1 VTHVAF
7 LRALNVGGK
16 GVVKMA
22 DVKAAFE
29 RAGCRDVRTFIAS
42 GNVLFTPTGSVPAQ
56 QRKIVAAMRELMGA
70 KTDICFRTLAD
81 IDALIAADPFGDHA
95 SDERAKLYVAF
106 LDRAPSTMPPLPH
119 VDVKEAC
126 EIIGM
131 TGRDVF
137 IVSRPKPKGLAYG
150 FPTFFV
156 ERLGCVCT
164 ARNWNTVVRLAAF
177 ARQPD
182 VPGLLRETPPTRA
195 KTPPPATPSSRADRG
210 AAARRGGRAGNRSR
224 AS

>member
-1 VTHVAF
+1 MSETHVAF

-16 GVVKMA
+16 GVVKMT

-42 GNVLFTPTGSVPAQ
+42 GNVLFTPKGSLPAQ
-56 QRKIVAAMRELMGA
+56 HKKILAAMQELMGA
-70 KTDICFRTLAD
+70 RTDICFRTLAD
-81 IDALIAADPFGDHA
+81 LDALIAADPFGDHA
-95 SDERAKLYVAF
+95 SDGKAKLYVAF
-106 LDRAPSTMPPLPH
+106 LDREPASAPPLPH
-119 VDVKEAC
+119 ADLKEAC
-126 EIIGM
+126 EIIGI

-137 IVSRPKPKGLAYG
+137 IVSRPKPRGLAYG

-156 ERLGCVCT
+156 ERLGVVCT

-177 ARQPD
+177 ARK
-182 VPGLLRETPPTRA
+182 PGGPGPHRETR
-195 KTPPPATPSSRADRG
+195 PAAPTPSSRAGRG
-210 AAARRGGRAGNRSR
+210 AGARSGGRAGSRSR